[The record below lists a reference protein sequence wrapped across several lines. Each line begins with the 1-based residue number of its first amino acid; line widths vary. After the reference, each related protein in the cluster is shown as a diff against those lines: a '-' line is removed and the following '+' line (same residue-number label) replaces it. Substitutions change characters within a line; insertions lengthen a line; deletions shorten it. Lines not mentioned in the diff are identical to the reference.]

1 MRKILALLMLT
12 ALTFPLTA
20 LTGEVSYLEG
30 AVDIKPAGGELEW
43 ADFGSPVREGDSVIT
58 GRDGYCEIELEGGS
72 TVTIESDTVF
82 AFGRGTVGSNQ
93 PQNVFSCA
101 MGQISYKFNNLT
113 EEPVISTPSAVC
125 GIRGTA
131 FTVMTGAD
139 GSSLFI
145 VSEGEVEVESM
156 GRRVALT
163 LDEAVE
169 VTSGKAPGEKYPVL
183 SGSLDYAGWLKKAEE
198 DALADPVGTVETLTD
213 TLVYYISEMDRYQGL
228 RDSGMVKI
236 NELRAQIKKYQ
247 DEGKELEAED
257 LAKNDLLPLT
267 NEVAGYGINARYFSL
282 SALSLRRYTMGG
294 LYVKLRTAH
303 FKEGSDSYNQFLNAY
318 NDSLKEYYS
327 ICEPPY
333 LVDADI

>member
-1 MRKILALLMLT
+1 MRKILALIILT
-12 ALTFPLTA
+12 ALSLPLSA

-82 AFGRGTVGSNQ
+82 AFGRGTVGTGQ

-101 MGQISYKFNNLT
+101 MGQISYKFSNLT

-169 VTSGKAPGEKYPVL
+169 VTSGKAPGDKYPVL
-183 SGSLDYAGWLKKAEE
+183 SGSLDYAGWLQKAEE
-198 DALADPVGTVETLTD
+198 EALADPVGTVETLTD

-228 RDSGMVKI
+228 WEKGMADMDIMLEKI
-236 NELRAQIKKYQ
+236 KNLQA
-247 DEGKELEAED
+247 EGKDMEAED
-257 LAKNDLLPLT
+257 IYENQYQPLT
-267 NEVAGYGINARYFSL
+267 NEVAGFSINVRYYSL
-282 SALSLRRYTMGG
+282 SALSLRQYTMGR
-294 LYVKLRTAH
+294 LYVKLRSAH
-303 FKEGSDSYNQFLNAY
+303 FQKSSEDYNRFLDAY
-318 NDSLKEYYS
+318 NGFLDEFVD
-327 ICEPPY
+327 ICEAPY